1 MIGYILNFFLFEIQ
15 WLFQIFCWLDHIGDM
30 EFFQNDINLLH
41 VVLPN
46 H

>member
-15 WLFQIFCWLDHIGDM
+15 WLFQIFCWLDHIGAM